1 MVLRLKAN
9 FYFPNV
15 MAYQQGLSNRVHSVT
30 QVCNSK
36 LILCQRLG
44 WCGGGILHHPFLDSG
59 TVLCLNILD
68 SCRNLCFNCFFYKLI
83 IIKNYII
90 IIKQKIIKTV
100 SILTDIRY
108 LVTWWRYFKQVLF
121 LELSVIPQKEI
132 TTNTYNKF

>member
-1 MVLRLKAN
+1 MVLRLKPN

-59 TVLCLNILD
+59 TVSCLNILD

-83 IIKNYII
+83 IIKKYII
-90 IIKQKIIKTV
+90 IKNKKIKTV
-100 SILTDIRY
+100 FMRKLFYLLNHFLKYQYSLILDT
-108 LVTWWRYFKQVLF
+108 
-121 LELSVIPQKEI
+121 
-132 TTNTYNKF
+132 